1 MKLINSTPN
10 GKIFTCPC
18 QKIVH
23 LEFGNLLLNLSFDE
37 LGAFKKY
44 VNSIDF
50 EFYLAKNRNAQNRR
64 KLLLHCGLN
73 GNYLALN
80 AGAFLELRELL
91 SLKPPK
97 QELKLEHLLTN
108 NITLN

>member
-1 MKLINSTPN
+1 MKLICSTPN
-10 GKIFTCPC
+10 GQIFACPFHN
-18 QKIVH
+18 IVH

-37 LGAFKKY
+37 LGEFKEY

-73 GNYLALN
+73 GNFLALN
-80 AGAFLELRELL
+80 AGEFLELKELL
-91 SLKPPK
+91 SLKPQK
-97 QELKLEHLLTN
+97 QELKLEHLLTE
-108 NITLN
+108 NIVLN

>member
-1 MKLINSTPN
+1 MKLLSSTPN
-10 GKIFTCPC
+10 GQIFACPC

-37 LGAFKKY
+37 LEAFREY

-50 EFYLAKNRNAQNRR
+50 EFYLAKNKNAQNRR

-73 GNYLALN
+73 GNFLALN
-80 AGAFLELRELL
+80 AGEFLELKELL
-91 SLKPPK
+91 SLKPQK
-97 QELKLEHLLTN
+97 QKLKLEHLLTEKIN
-108 NITLN
+108 LN